1 MDEGVL
7 RFLTV
12 LAAVAFSGLIG
23 AVFGGL
29 AGWLAWRDGRPSG
42 TALGLAVAR
51 IFARESSTGLSP
63 GARGLYAGAADGFAF
78 LGLIGFAT
86 AAVVVQGKPA
96 AWVVLTTLGAGLF
109 LLAAAAVLF
118 GLTARR
124 LISRYDDVEPDD

>member
-86 AAVVVQGKPA
+86 A
-96 AWVVLTTLGAGLF
+96 GAGLF